1 MSQIISYKKFD
12 MHTHSDNSHDGSFS
26 VADMAKSAKEK
37 GVEGICITDHCDI
50 FLCKDEDV
58 ALRTKKSVSA
68 ALEADNKYG
77 VRVLHGIEI
86 GESYW
91 YPEYTDKILSM
102 CSYDAIIGSVHSI
115 DNEKWNIPYARIDF
129 SCWSADELYRF
140 MDIYFDNMNK
150 MLDMLDFD
158 ILAHLTCPLRYINGK
173 YGRNIDA
180 TRFFD
185 EISGI
190 LERIIKRK
198 IALEINTSETD
209 RKLNATMPYEWII
222 DMYVKLGGSIVTIG
236 SDAHITSDVGKEF
249 DKAVNI
255 VKNAG
260 LDCYYYFENRH
271 PVACTL

>member
-1 MSQIISYKKFD
+1 
-12 MHTHSDNSHDGSFS
+12 
-26 VADMAKSAKEK
+26 
-37 GVEGICITDHCDI
+37 
-50 FLCKDEDV
+50 
-58 ALRTKKSVSA
+58 
-68 ALEADNKYG
+68 
-77 VRVLHGIEI
+77 
-86 GESYW
+86 
-91 YPEYTDKILSM
+91 M

-180 TRFFD
+180 TRFSD

-236 SDAHITSDVGKEF
+236 SDAHITRNVGKGF

-260 LDCYYYFENRH
+260 LDCYYYFENRR